1 MVALFTADEILYSTH
16 GRIAAGGIDDHKGR
30 LVWDLED
37 IQTGD
42 WFLALAYGAVDT
54 HDYLSMAFEM
64 GAHGCLVNRRS
75 RYSFAPKGRTLISVA
90 ETSVALLELVSY
102 WRHAVHPTTV
112 GVAGSMGRRATIEL
126 IHHLLRNS
134 IKCHVAFD
142 GGGFGCA
149 SDVLS
154 MPEGTELLLFEA
166 GAVER
171 GDVARMGSALAP
183 NIAVITRTQHPLPSV
198 KRDAQ
203 IAALYC
209 EILETVNR
217 FNCGSAVV
225 YDENPAVRE
234 RCMQL
239 LPGLV
244 ATMYSDRGDSVQTF
258 SQAGVDSLCKQI
270 ELVTEQPVM
279 PADLW
284 CALEAAR
291 AIGLSYEQINAAIG
305 KAVTASSR

>member
-1 MVALFTADEILYSTH
+1 MGALFSADEILYSTN

-37 IQTGD
+37 IRAGD
-42 WFLALAYGAVDT
+42 WFLALAFGEVDT

-64 GAHGCLVNRRS
+64 GAQGCLVNRRT
-75 RYSFAPKGRTLISVA
+75 RYSSAPKGRTLISVA
-90 ETSVALLELVSY
+90 ETSVALFELVSY
-102 WRHAVHPTTV
+102 WRHVVHPATV
-112 GVAGSMGRRATIEL
+112 GVSGSTGRRATIEL

-134 IKCHVAFD
+134 FKCHVAYE

-149 SDVLS
+149 SGVLS
-154 MPEGTELLLFEA
+154 MPEGTDLLLFEA

-171 GDVARMGSALAP
+171 GDVARIGSALAP
-183 NIAVITRTQHPLPSV
+183 NVAVITRTKHPLPSAR
-198 KRDAQ
+198 RDAH

-244 ATMYSDRGDSVQTF
+244 ATLYSDSGDSVQPF
-258 SQAGVDSLCKQI
+258 SQTGLDSLCKQV

-279 PADLW
+279 TADLW
-284 CALEAAR
+284 CAMEAAR
-291 AIGLSYEQINAAIG
+291 AIGLSSEQINAAMK
-305 KAVTASSR
+305 KAVTGTFR